1 MHAMHAGMRR
11 AVVRP
16 LGEGKLQA
24 GRSESLVR
32 ARAASI
38 GATDRAG
45 LPSSLLPVMTRSV
58 EATATATAVATGSSL
73 IPLQQSAVSLQAMHS

>member
-1 MHAMHAGMRR
+1 MRR
-11 AVVRP
+11 AVFHP

-24 GRSESLVR
+24 SRSESLVR

-38 GATDRAG
+38 GAPPTDRAG

-58 EATATATAVATGSSL
+58 EATATATATAVPTGSSL